1 MYVASQCPSQ
11 FPARSFALRFDINV
25 RFLMGKT
32 FKVESE
38 LHNAQIASFLSQV
51 FLNASRSVVSLT
63 LRRWR
68 TSGMDGNG
76 ERGGWALI
84 GSDPVTMDVAGYN
97 QDGGAGRDNLLVF
110 VCACREY
117 VVLRKKWLDEIKIS
131 PIVWY
136 MYDKGLRCCGGPGAI
151 CQQNSDAS

>member
-25 RFLMGKT
+25 RFLLGKT

-51 FLNASRSVVSLT
+51 FLNASRSLVSLT

-97 QDGGAGRDNLLVF
+97 QDGGAGRDILLVCVLLQG
-110 VCACREY
+110 VCGAE
-117 VVLRKKWLDEIKIS
+117 KKMTGW
-131 PIVWY
+131 
-136 MYDKGLRCCGGPGAI
+136 
-151 CQQNSDAS
+151 N